1 MDIIFTIFIVV
12 IFFSKNLRNEF
23 YEGFLEGVK
32 DSFNFKK

>member
-12 IFFSKNLRNEF
+12 IFFSKDLRSEF
-23 YEGFLEGVK
+23 YEGFLEGIK